1 LIGRQESRKLQLD
14 RYSRILAEY
23 FNDELLKK
31 QGFVDWDAFFEYI
44 YHQAKD
50 QRFILALDEFSYL
63 VKDEKALPSIL
74 QDYWDSKLKASGI
87 YLIIAGSSISMM
99 EKLMAYRAPLYGRR
113 TGQIKLGPL
122 PFKDVARYIGNV
134 KRAVEIYSVFG
145 GTPAYVTQ
153 TDLHTI
159 YIGTLIR
166 IY

>member
-1 LIGRQESRKLQLD
+1 MIGRQESRKLQLD

-74 QDYWDSKLKASGI
+74 QDYWDSKLKDSGI
-87 YLIIAGSSISMM
+87 YLIIAGSRS
-99 EKLMAYRAPLYGRR
+99 P
-113 TGQIKLGPL
+113 
-122 PFKDVARYIGNV
+122 
-134 KRAVEIYSVFG
+134 
-145 GTPAYVTQ
+145 
-153 TDLHTI
+153 
-159 YIGTLIR
+159 
-166 IY
+166 